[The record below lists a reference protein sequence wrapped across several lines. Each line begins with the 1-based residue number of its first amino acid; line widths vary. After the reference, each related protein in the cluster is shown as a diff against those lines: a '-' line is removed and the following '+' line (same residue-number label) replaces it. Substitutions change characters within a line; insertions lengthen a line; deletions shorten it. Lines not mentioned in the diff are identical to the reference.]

1 MKFFS
6 RLFAAR
12 GNTNLTTVLERQR
25 LSNTMPGQTGAMA
38 ASRPASPSSELTSPS
53 CLSSPAELTAVL
65 ASKALA

>member
-25 LSNTMPGQTGAMA
+25 LSKTMPGQTGAMA
-38 ASRPASPSSELTSPS
+38 ASRLGGM
-53 CLSSPAELTAVL
+53 VI
-65 ASKALA
+65 